1 MALNPFSKTDTSVK
15 HELYNAVVSQ
25 LCDTKPQDFSKEAM
39 LSVLKKN
46 YNNYIVGKLS
56 HASTFNKVIDELYDF
71 VANGTDEQ
79 LIKNRKNRSYMEG
92 IRTWRDAEITD
103 INDVEEV
110 VIVKTELSDVARMPD
125 YKFNQQIEE
134 LSSLQMFTYMNDL
147 SDNEEDIKAQREA
160 VAAAAAEE
168 QKAAELH
175 RKKAEELKNKQI
187 ALKAKEEKIK
197 SRKDAIK
204 EAVLEKGKKRAQEEH
219 DEVPKGIDPPSSK
232 KSKTNFT
239 AYFATLDASQK
250 TELCE
255 AGVCDKNGVFIVKQP
270 LNKKTRDEFKISQLN
285 KLVEMNAIVK
295 NY

>member
-1 MALNPFSKTDTSVK
+1 
-15 HELYNAVVSQ
+15 
-25 LCDTKPQDFSKEAM
+25 M

-110 VIVKTELSDVARMPD
+110 VIVKTELSEVARMPD
-125 YKFNQQIEE
+125 YKFNQQIEQ
-134 LSSLQMFTYMNDL
+134 SSSSQIFSYINDL
-147 SDNEEDIKAQREA
+147 NDNEDDIKAQREA
-160 VAAAAAEE
+160 VAAAVIEEQKAAELQ

-175 RKKAEELKNKQI
+175 RKKVEELKNKQI
-187 ALKAKEEKIK
+187 ALTAKEEKIK
-197 SRKDAIK
+197 SRKDAAFK
-204 EAVLEKGKKRAQEEH
+204 AGLEKGKKRNDDDH

-239 AYFATLDASQK
+239 AYFATLDAPQK

-255 AGVCDKNGVFIVKQP
+255 AGVCDKNGVFLIQQP
-270 LNKKTRDEFKISQLN
+270 LNKKTREEFKVSQLN

-295 NY
+295 NF